1 MPNIKNEVELIK
13 MRNLIYYPPIGKR
26 GVGFSRENL
35 FSKNFKKQ
43 AKKTKKPIL
52 IGMIENKE
60 GVKNLKKI
68 LKVKGLDGIL
78 IGPYDLS
85 TSLNI
90 TGKFE
95 NPLFKKTINQIKKL
109 AKRGKSSRGTSCIR

>member
-1 MPNIKNEVELIK
+1 
-13 MRNLIYYPPIGKR
+13 
-26 GVGFSRENL
+26 
-35 FSKNFKKQ
+35 
-43 AKKTKKPIL
+43 
-52 IGMIENKE
+52 MIENKE

-109 AKRGKSSRGTSCIR
+109 AKEARVPVGLHVLDNNFSSLRKLKQKGFNFLPYCTDAMLLNNAIKNSLNKDK